1 MRRFENRRRF
11 WLCAFT
17 IALCFGATC
26 AGVTQ
31 EPGPPPPDAMQGPP
45 PGMQPTKMDI
55 EKEIAN
61 MTKRYGLTDAQ
72 KEQIRPI
79 LVAQQQKFEE
89 VFQDASLAPEER
101 FPKLRAIHDE
111 QVAKVSEILTDSQR
125 AKYQKDQK
133 RMGHGS
139 GPDGPPPPLDG
150 MGGGPPGL

>member
-1 MRRFENRRRF
+1 MRRFEKRRRF

-26 AGVTQ
+26 AGVAQ
-31 EPGPPPPDAMQGPP
+31 EPGPPSPDAIQGPA
-45 PGMQPTKMDI
+45 PGMQPPKMDI

-101 FPKLRAIHDE
+101 FPKLRAIHEE

-125 AKYQKDQK
+125 TKYQKDQ
-133 RMGHGS
+133 RMGRGP

-150 MGGGPPGL
+150 MGGPPGL